1 MYIGLYSVRLR
12 AKNRLAFPAKF
23 TKITGNSLFITNWFE
38 DSLLVLPKEKWKEL
52 VNEIFDKASFLLPE
66 VRDLDRFIY
75 GGTYE
80 VELDGEARFVLPAS
94 LKEYAHIEEE
104 VIITGGAWYISIWD
118 KARFESYRALAS
130 IQVKDKAIKVFER
143 KTIQDENK

>member
-1 MYIGLYSVRLR
+1 MYFGLYTVRLR
-12 AKNRLAFPAKF
+12 AKNRLAFPK
-23 TKITGNSLFITNWFE
+23 KLIKETGNSLFITNWFE
-38 DSLLVLPKEKWKEL
+38 DSLLVLPKERWKKL
-52 VNEIFDKASFLLPE
+52 VNEIFERASFLLPE

-94 LKEYAHIEEE
+94 LKEYAHIENE

-118 KARFESYRALAS
+118 RARFESYRALTTL
-130 IQVKDKAIKVFER
+130 QVKDKAIKVFEKR
-143 KTIQDENK
+143 ATHESK